1 MSRRSRVR
9 SPPEADTFTAVH
21 REFVGFGSCLPIFPY
36 THRGEAFPFPP
47 PSGGAT
53 EEHCK
58 LPTVSRQLLCG
69 HGATTAE
76 KLQGSSHGVD
86 ADHLPCPCLS
96 VPSPTVIIASP
107 MFHPCFS
114 LLFFPSPIKFSDE
127 VWGST
132 VSFPQCPAKNNRRL

>member
-1 MSRRSRVR
+1 MARGSRVR

-36 THRGEAFPFPP
+36 AHRGEAFPFP

-58 LPTVSRQLLCG
+58 LPTVSCQLLCG
-69 HGATTAE
+69 RGATTAE
-76 KLQGSSHGVD
+76 KLEGTSHGGRCRS
-86 ADHLPCPCLS
+86 PSCPPLA
-96 VPSPTVIIASP
+96 VPSPSLISASP
-107 MFHPCFS
+107 TFHPGSS